1 MYGCTK
7 LNLNFVILLTFSF
20 CSDKINIYFMTK
32 FRLMCER
39 KGCVHMYQKSKW
51 TALLLCIFFG
61 GLGLHRFY
69 TGKVRTGILWLLTG
83 GCFGIGYV
91 VDLIMISTDKFTDK
105 AGTALRKHE

>member
-20 CSDKINIYFMTK
+20 DSDKINMK
-32 FRLMCER
+32 SCFRCKW

>member
-20 CSDKINIYFMTK
+20 YSDKINMK
-32 FRLMCER
+32 SCFRCKW

>member
-1 MYGCTK
+1 MRTERVCAH
-7 LNLNFVILLTFSF
+7 VS
-20 CSDKINIYFMTK
+20 KIQVD
-32 FRLMCER
+32 
-39 KGCVHMYQKSKW
+39 G
-51 TALLLCIFFG
+51 TAALYFFG

-105 AGTALRKHE
+105 TGTALRKH

>member
-1 MYGCTK
+1 MYGHTK
-7 LNLNFVILLTFSF
+7 LNLNFAILLTFSF
-20 CSDKINIYFMTK
+20 YSDKINMK
-32 FRLMCER
+32 SCFRCEW

-105 AGTALRKHE
+105 AGTALRKH

>member
-1 MYGCTK
+1 MRAKPSGGLYS
-7 LNLNFVILLTFSF
+7 VIP
-20 CSDKINIYFMTK
+20 IYFMTK
-32 FRLMCER
+32 SCFRCEW
-39 KGCVHMYQKSKW
+39 KGCVHMHQKSKW

-105 AGTALRKHE
+105 AGTALRKH

>member
-32 FRLMCER
+32 FCLICER

-105 AGTALRKHE
+105 AGTALRKH

>member
-1 MYGCTK
+1 
-7 LNLNFVILLTFSF
+7 
-20 CSDKINIYFMTK
+20 MTK

-83 GCFGIGYV
+83 GCFGIGSRHCIKET
-91 VDLIMISTDKFTDK
+91 LNKACTQIACKARLSTSP
-105 AGTALRKHE
+105 

>member
-20 CSDKINIYFMTK
+20 HSDKINMK
-32 FRLMCER
+32 SCFRCKW

-105 AGTALRKHE
+105 AGTALRKH

>member
-1 MYGCTK
+1 M
-7 LNLNFVILLTFSF
+7 IP
-20 CSDKINIYFMTK
+20 IYFMTK
-32 FRLMCER
+32 SCFRCEWE
-39 KGCVHMYQKSKW
+39 GCVHMYQKSKW